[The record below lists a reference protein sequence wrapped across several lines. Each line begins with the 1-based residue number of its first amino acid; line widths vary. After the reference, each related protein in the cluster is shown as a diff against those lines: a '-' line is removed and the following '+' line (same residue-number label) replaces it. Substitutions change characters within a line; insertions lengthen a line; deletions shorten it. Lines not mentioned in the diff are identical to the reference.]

1 MQRSKRLFIEIV
13 AELRKDPP
21 PYTPNKD
28 KEKKEKKE
36 KMSNSR

>member
-1 MQRSKRLFIEIV
+1 MQRSKHLFIEIV

-21 PYTPNKD
+21 PYPQKNK
-28 KEKKEKKE
+28 ENKEKKE